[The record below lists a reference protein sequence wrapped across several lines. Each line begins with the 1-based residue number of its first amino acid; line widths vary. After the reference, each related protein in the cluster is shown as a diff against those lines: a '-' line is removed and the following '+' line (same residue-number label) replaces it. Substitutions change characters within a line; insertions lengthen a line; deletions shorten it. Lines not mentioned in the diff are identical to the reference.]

1 MALTQVSTGGL
12 KDGTILNAD
21 INASAAIAGT
31 KINPDFGSQDI
42 TTSGEIEITGTT
54 TVLKFTENDNNPDFG
69 FLGNGG
75 LLRIQDLTN
84 TSNIIVFGP
93 NNVQCVKN
101 LDLDNGLDVTGA
113 ITGTGNLTIDTNTL
127 HVDSS
132 NNRVGIGTT
141 SPEDLLHIKSGKIR
155 IENTIVSNN
164 DSTISYDN
172 TDFIIDVDPN
182 NARGSSKFQVK
193 VDTVAGLT
201 VDDNRNVGIGTS
213 SPDTLLDVSSSDDA
227 VIRIQSEGTDATD
240 DARLEVK
247 TTNGTFTMQND
258 RSLGTSG
265 ALTFAGNTSNNLV
278 IDHAGGNVGIGTAS
292 PAVKFVVSNGGAE
305 GLEISHSSGTV
316 DLNAY
321 NRSTS
326 ARSPVGIVGQTFTV
340 ATGNPSLNTGLFQNS
355 SGNVGIG
362 TTSLSEKLTLNGN
375 LLLEGGSNHAYPFI
389 RLHSSAA
396 NVRKWTIY
404 NGQPWNP
411 DALIF
416 YDTDEDNTTLTIET
430 NKLGVNKGANSLTRN
445 FEVGG
450 TALITG
456 NLEVSSGQITCGT
469 HGTIGM
475 QIINN
480 GIFGTLHSANLTLR
494 TVSTQRMVID
504 TNGNVGAPSG
514 SNIYNASD
522 IRLKKN
528 ITTLDKGLEAVK
540 SLRPVSF
547 NWIDGFCDDEKET
560 LYGFIAQEVETV
572 DSNLVQKF
580 GNSSVTVEKQTI
592 DSVLRVN
599 EKFIIPMLVKAI
611 QELTARVEAL
621 KTEVATLNPS

>member
-305 GLEISHSSGTV
+305 G
-316 DLNAY
+316 
-321 NRSTS
+321 
-326 ARSPVGIVGQTFTV
+326 
-340 ATGNPSLNTGLFQNS
+340 
-355 SGNVGIG
+355 
-362 TTSLSEKLTLNGN
+362 
-375 LLLEGGSNHAYPFI
+375 
-389 RLHSSAA
+389 
-396 NVRKWTIY
+396 
-404 NGQPWNP
+404 
-411 DALIF
+411 
-416 YDTDEDNTTLTIET
+416 
-430 NKLGVNKGANSLTRN
+430 
-445 FEVGG
+445 
-450 TALITG
+450 
-456 NLEVSSGQITCGT
+456 
-469 HGTIGM
+469 
-475 QIINN
+475 
-480 GIFGTLHSANLTLR
+480 
-494 TVSTQRMVID
+494 
-504 TNGNVGAPSG
+504 
-514 SNIYNASD
+514 
-522 IRLKKN
+522 
-528 ITTLDKGLEAVK
+528 
-540 SLRPVSF
+540 
-547 NWIDGFCDDEKET
+547 
-560 LYGFIAQEVETV
+560 
-572 DSNLVQKF
+572 
-580 GNSSVTVEKQTI
+580 
-592 DSVLRVN
+592 
-599 EKFIIPMLVKAI
+599 
-611 QELTARVEAL
+611 
-621 KTEVATLNPS
+621 